1 MEKNYIITIVDSHVS
16 QGEKGGSEFTSVG
29 SFTWEEGGNYR
40 IGYREA
46 DPSMQGAVT
55 SIAVSDNATK
65 IEMTRSGPFGTQL
78 IMEKNRRHVCIYKT
92 PYGEL
97 NLGVYTSAIE
107 SVMNPCGGKIRFC
120 YTLDFNTGL
129 ASENELTVTV
139 KEEK

>member
-1 MEKNYIITIVDSHVS
+1 MDKNYIITIVDSHVS

-29 SFTWEEGGNYR
+29 SFQWEENGDYR
-40 IGYREA
+40 LSYRET
-46 DPSMQGAVT
+46 DPSMGGAVT
-55 SIAVSDNATK
+55 TIAVSDNAAR

-78 IMEKNRRHVCIYKT
+78 IMEKNRRHVCLYHT

-97 NLGVYTSAIE
+97 NLGIYTGFIK
-107 SVMNPCGGKIRFC
+107 SVMGPAGGTLRFC
-120 YTLDFNTGL
+120 YTLDFSTGL